1 MGGGL
6 GVLLAFWGVDLMLAL
21 DPGEVPRVAP
31 IGVDGQALTF
41 AVLPTWT

>member
-21 DPGEVPRVAP
+21 DPGEVSRVAP